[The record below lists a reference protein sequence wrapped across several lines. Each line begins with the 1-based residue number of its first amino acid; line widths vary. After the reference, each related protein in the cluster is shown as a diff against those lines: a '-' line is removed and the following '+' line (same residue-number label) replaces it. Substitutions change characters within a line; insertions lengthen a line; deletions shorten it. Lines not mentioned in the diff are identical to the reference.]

1 MTWKGGMQVAREKR
15 ELEIHC
21 SFAEDGDELMEILR
35 ECFRAF
41 LYKEIQKSAYF

>member
-1 MTWKGGMQVAREKR
+1 MQVAKGKR

-21 SFAEDGDELMEILR
+21 SFAEDGDDLMEILL
-35 ECFRAF
+35 ECFRTF

>member
-1 MTWKGGMQVAREKR
+1 MAREKR